1 MVDDQSQTLPSDEVL
16 GRLQELVLSAALASR
31 SLPGLDRP
39 LRLPDIAFVL
49 RGPAILLSNENLA
62 GSPAPEGLPLP
73 LRILSPE
80 AVQEEAR
87 AQGDLAYLRFQ
98 PPMVRDDTVSLTLE
112 GRIAPQS
119 AAHPLGLGGVRVVFR
134 EDAGE
139 WRAVDEPLSFAL

>member
-16 GRLQELVLSAALASR
+16 GRLQELVLSAALAGR

-39 LRLPDIAFVL
+39 LRLPDVAFVL

-62 GSPAPEGLPLP
+62 GALAPEGLPLP

-80 AVQEEAR
+80 VVREEAR
-87 AQGDLAYLRFQ
+87 VRGDLAYLRFQ
-98 PPMVRDDTVSLTLE
+98 PPTGGSDTVSLTLE
-112 GRIAPQS
+112 ARIAPQS
-119 AAHPLGLGGVRVVFR
+119 AAHPLGLGGVRVDFR

-139 WRAVDEPLSFAL
+139 WRVADEPLSFAL